1 MYLRDLSH
9 WDDESPLIV
18 GPFRSDAQAE
28 AFVEKVGH
36 HWRSDGATVL
46 SPAAYLKRFGKQMAE
61 E

>member
-1 MYLRDLSH
+1 
-9 WDDESPLIV
+9 LIV

-36 HWRSDGATVL
+36 HWGSDGATVL